1 MLVRIV
7 KIYYNI
13 LRNLQIYNE
22 RLIFLTR
29 KELNRQRTIEDI
41 ESASLSLYEKRG
53 IDGVSISALCK
64 KSEVARSTFYI
75 YFEDKYAVL
84 QKAEDRLLSQ
94 L

>member
-13 LRNLQIYNE
+13 LGNLQIYNE

-64 KSEVARSTFYI
+64 KSGVARSTFYI

>member
-1 MLVRIV
+1 M
-7 KIYYNI
+7 
-13 LRNLQIYNE
+13 
-22 RLIFLTR
+22 TR